1 MAHRYDLYIFPPFVM
16 LMKHFE
22 QVYLNSTSP
31 SVSPA
36 FSKDFNTKKYEKLL
50 IPSTPIFFPFTSERL
65 FPLSTI
71 TSALKEESRLYTT
84 LVSTPDDC

>member
-1 MAHRYDLYIFPPFVM
+1 MGTFT
-16 LMKHFE
+16 
-22 QVYLNSTSP
+22 NSTSP
-31 SVSPA
+31 SVRPTLCR
-36 FSKDFNTKKYEKLL
+36 DFKTKKCEKLL
-50 IPSTPIFFPFTSERL
+50 IPSTPIFFTFTSERL